1 MTVAVVAV
9 VAAVVLGACGDD
21 GESAAPT
28 TTSTTLSQVQLDKQ
42 KAERANL
49 SAADLSGY
57 TEDAPDP
64 EEEVDADGADQCVE
78 SNALLLRL
86 GETEDPRGAASPD
99 FSREVHTI
107 SSSVTFGETEDEART
122 ALAVINRQTLATC
135 LGDALAAE
143 LRTTPGFSNVRVTSS
158 KLPAITAGDETV
170 GYRLVVRGTAAGQAV
185 TINVEFTFVRT
196 GRGVAVFQ
204 SLSETSTFPAADRT
218 RLVEL
223 IAGRMA
229 A

>member
-1 MTVAVVAV
+1 MTVAV

-86 GETEDPRGAASPD
+86 GETEDPRGAAAPD
-99 FSREVHTI
+99 FSREAHTV
-107 SSSVTFGETEDEART
+107 SSSVTFGETEEEARA
-122 ALAVINRQTLATC
+122 ALAVVNRQTLVGC
-135 LGDALAAE
+135 LSDALAAE
-143 LRTTPGFSNVRVTSS
+143 LRATPGFTNVRVTSS
-158 KLPAITAGDETV
+158 KLPAITAGDENV
-170 GYRLVVRGTAAGQAV
+170 GYRLVVRASAGGQSV
-185 TINVEFTFVRT
+185 TINLEFTFMRT

-204 SLSETSTFPAADRT
+204 SISETGTFPAAERT
-218 RLVEL
+218 RLAALV
-223 IAGRMA
+223 AGRMA
-229 A
+229 